1 MSFQSTIS
9 RCSYLLLLVF
19 ILALVLPVHLAAQQF
34 TRITDTSN
42 PIVGETQ
49 FGPGA
54 YAGGSW
60 IDYDSDEDLD
70 LFINNDLLYR
80 NEGGG
85 TFVKVTNS
93 GIGSANNNTGIGHG
107 ASWAD
112 VNNDGFIDCFIAAA
126 TSALYL
132 NNGDGT
138 FTHVD
143 SGDIGNGF
151 ANRGWSSAWADVD
164 ENGFVDLLIT
174 HPAGFIPGGPPTVN
188 HFFFNQ
194 DGSNFIKVAQDSS
207 DVTTGFD
214 PYTVGTFSDFDQD
227 GDQDLFIG
235 SGPASGTPAP
245 DNLYKNLLVETG
257 TATLEKITSG
267 IIATDPVDGQVWNWI
282 DYDNDGDLDGFLT
295 NYSATVNNLYR
306 NDGGTYVKMTSA
318 DVGSIVSDAGA
329 ALANNWADFDND
341 GDLDV
346 FVTNDGGT
354 PAFYYVNNGDG
365 TFTRDTQ
372 NVIVSLNAGQSGA
385 STGDYDRDGDLDLFV
400 YSITPAGRGLYRNES
415 EGNGNGWIN
424 IRHEGVVSNQSA
436 IGTRVRARAI
446 IGGNAV
452 WQIREVSAQ
461 NSFNA
466 QNSLNVHFGLGD
478 AASIDSLEITWPSDS
493 VDVYENVT
501 INQFYV
507 ATENQG
513 LQSITG
519 IDDAASAVS
528 KQFLLHENWPNP
540 FNPTT
545 SIAFELKQ
553 GASVELSVYSITGS
567 HVRTLTKQSYAT
579 GTYQVQ
585 WDGRNDSGA
594 NVSSGVYIYRMT
606 ATSANTTVDFSR
618 KMVLL
623 K

>member
-1 MSFQSTIS
+1 
-9 RCSYLLLLVF
+9 
-19 ILALVLPVHLAAQQF
+19 
-34 TRITDTSN
+34 
-42 PIVGETQ
+42 
-49 FGPGA
+49 
-54 YAGGSW
+54 
-60 IDYDSDEDLD
+60 
-70 LFINNDLLYR
+70 LYR
-80 NEGGG
+80 NDGGG
-85 TFVKVTNS
+85 VFVKVTNS
-93 GIGSANNNTGIGHG
+93 GIGSANNNNGIGHG
-107 ASWAD
+107 SSWAD
-112 VNNDGFIDCFIAAA
+112 VNNDGFVDCFIAAA
-126 TSALYL
+126 TSALYV

-138 FTHVD
+138 FSHVN
-143 SGDIGNGF
+143 SGDIGDGF

-194 DGSNFIKVAQDSS
+194 DGNTFAKVAQDSS
-207 DVTTGFD
+207 DVTTGLA

-235 SGPASGTPAP
+235 SGPATGNPAP
-245 DNLYKNLLVETG
+245 DNLYRNLLVETG
-257 TATLEKITSG
+257 TATLEKITGG
-267 IIATDPVDGQVWNWI
+267 IIATDPVDGQVWNWV

-295 NYSATVNNLYR
+295 NYAATVNNLYR
-306 NDGGTYVKMTSA
+306 NDDGTYVKMTSA
-318 DVGSIVSDAGA
+318 DVGSLVSDAGFS
-329 ALANNWADFDND
+329 LANNWADFDND

-346 FVTNDGGT
+346 YVTNDGGT

-372 NVIVSLNAGQSGA
+372 NVIVALNAGQSGA

-400 YSITPAGRGLYRNES
+400 YSIAPAGRGLYRNES
-415 EGNGNGWIN
+415 EGNGNSWIN
-424 IRHEGVVSNQSA
+424 IRAEGVVSNRSA
-436 IGTRVRARAI
+436 IGTRMRAKAT

-466 QNSLNVHFGLGD
+466 QNSLNVHFGFGD
-478 AASIDSLEITWPSDS
+478 ATIIDSLEITWPSDS
-493 VDVYENVT
+493 VDVYENIT

-507 ATENQG
+507 ATESQG

-519 IDDAASAVS
+519 ISDAASALS
-528 KQFLLHENWPNP
+528 NQFLLYENWPNP
-540 FNPTT
+540 FNPST
-545 SIAFELKQ
+545 SIAFEIKQ
-553 GASVELSVYSITGS
+553 GATIELSIYSITGGL
-567 HVRTLTKQSYAT
+567 VRTLTNQTYAA
-579 GTYQVQ
+579 GSYQVQ

-606 ATSANTTVDFSR
+606 AISANTTVDLSR